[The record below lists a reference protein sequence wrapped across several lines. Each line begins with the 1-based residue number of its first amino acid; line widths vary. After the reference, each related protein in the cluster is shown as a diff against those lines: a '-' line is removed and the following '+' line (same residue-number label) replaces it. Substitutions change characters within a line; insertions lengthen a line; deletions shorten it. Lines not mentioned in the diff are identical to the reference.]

1 MLPSSVSTCGCKL
14 CFLIECHTISCVF
27 LSVDD
32 LKCNK
37 NVAFLDPSSVSP
49 VLQSD
54 MLKNAL
60 ILNFCRYKLQILEV
74 QVTLTKSL
82 PKELIQ

>member
-1 MLPSSVSTCGCKL
+1 MYPLVAVSYV
-14 CFLIECHTISCVF
+14 FLLNATQFLVVF

-49 VLQSD
+49 VLQSN

-60 ILNFCRYKLQILEV
+60 ILNFCHYKLQILEV